1 MDHITQFLND
11 PLVAP
16 LWAFLVLSLC
26 VCALTVW
33 RAIGT
38 HTFDIE
44 KLPNILSTTVLQ
56 TFVPLAI
63 LGVASLSVTDGLI
76 KDGLITAYSAGIAAA
91 AASELRQLLD
101 AINPPKELTIGD
113 SAPPTATTP
122 KPSPTTPVVP
132 GPTSTKNP

>member
-44 KLPNILSTTVLQ
+44 KLPNI
-56 TFVPLAI
+56 
-63 LGVASLSVTDGLI
+63 
-76 KDGLITAYSAGIAAA
+76 YSAGIAAA